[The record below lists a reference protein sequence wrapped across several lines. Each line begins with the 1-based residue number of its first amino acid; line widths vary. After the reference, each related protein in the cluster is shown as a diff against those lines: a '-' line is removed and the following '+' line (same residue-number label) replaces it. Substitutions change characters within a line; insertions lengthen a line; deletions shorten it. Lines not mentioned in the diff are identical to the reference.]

1 MNNDMDGFFL
11 FFLAGGVTVA
21 GFITSLVLT
30 AIIDDFLYPK
40 KVNNK
45 GVTILVITIMVLL
58 YAAANTAVYN
68 MMPSNKDRVARFAEA
83 ASLYGFS
90 SGSEYPLEIGA
101 RSSSATGETSVSGG
115 IFSISAYTKMQAGAS
130 ILVDYRHGDGTHEV
144 LEIPLSVIRFNIIG
158 DGEMSSMVINLTDLP
173 GAEGYVAK
181 DTLGDC
187 HPSIQWG
194 WWLRDC
200 ATIKNTQVTSTIG
213 DEGLAGLFQKALSSN
228 PGKFVVVSV
237 TEDEYRQIL
246 GSAGSATETET
257 ETPTPSPTQ
266 R

>member
-1 MNNDMDGFFL
+1 MGLFLLFWAVIATITGFI
-11 FFLAGGVTVA
+11 AGGILACLIDDAFFNNKMKV
-21 GFITSLVLT
+21 S
-30 AIIDDFLYPK
+30 AIIALTSVIMIAMYAT
-40 KVNNK
+40 VNMK
-45 GVTILVITIMVLL
+45 IYHL
-58 YAAANTAVYN
+58 
-68 MMPSNKDRVARFAEA
+68 PSNKERVASFTEA
-83 ASLYGFS
+83 AALHEFS

-115 IFSISAYTKMQAGAS
+115 IFSISAYAKMQAGAS

-144 LEIPLSVIRFNIIG
+144 LEIPLSTIKFNIIG

-187 HPSIQWG
+187 HPHIQWG
-194 WWLRDC
+194 WWLKEC
-200 ATIKNTQVTSTIG
+200 PTIKNTQVTSTIG

-228 PGKFVVVSV
+228 PGKFVTMNV
-237 TEDEYRQIL
+237 TEAEYQQIL
-246 GSAGSATETET
+246 GSANTQT
-257 ETPTPSPTQ
+257 ETPTPSPAQ

>member
-1 MNNDMDGFFL
+1 MGLFLLFWAVIATITGFI
-11 FFLAGGVTVA
+11 AGGILA
-21 GFITSLVLT
+21 CL
-30 AIIDDFLYPK
+30 IDDAFF
-40 KVNNK
+40 NNK
-45 GVTILVITIMVLL
+45 MKVSTIIALTSVIMIAM
-58 YAAANTAVYN
+58 YAIVN
-68 MMPSNKDRVARFAEA
+68 MKIYHLPSNKERVASFTEA
-83 ASLYGFS
+83 AALHEFS

-115 IFSISAYTKMQAGAS
+115 IFSISAYAKMQAGAS

-144 LEIPLSVIRFNIIG
+144 LEIPLSTIKFNIIG

-187 HPSIQWG
+187 HPHIQWG
-194 WWLRDC
+194 WWLKEC
-200 ATIKNTQVTSTIG
+200 PTIKNTQVTSTIG

-228 PGKFVVVSV
+228 PGKFVTMNV
-237 TEDEYRQIL
+237 TEAEYQQIL
-246 GSAGSATETET
+246 GSANTQTETS
-257 ETPTPSPTQ
+257 TPSPAQ

>member
-1 MNNDMDGFFL
+1 MGLFLLFWAVIATITGFI
-11 FFLAGGVTVA
+11 AGGILACLIDDAFFNNKMKV
-21 GFITSLVLT
+21 S
-30 AIIDDFLYPK
+30 AIIALTSVIMIAMYAT
-40 KVNNK
+40 VNMK
-45 GVTILVITIMVLL
+45 IYHL
-58 YAAANTAVYN
+58 
-68 MMPSNKDRVARFAEA
+68 PSNKERVASFTEA
-83 ASLYGFS
+83 AALHEFS

-115 IFSISAYTKMQAGAS
+115 IFSISAYAKMQAGAS

-144 LEIPLSVIRFNIIG
+144 LEIPLSTIKFNIIG

-187 HPSIQWG
+187 HPHIQWG
-194 WWLRDC
+194 WWLKEC
-200 ATIKNTQVTSTIG
+200 PTIKNTQVTSTIG

-228 PGKFVVVSV
+228 PGKFVTMNV
-237 TEDEYRQIL
+237 TEAEYQQIL
-246 GSAGSATETET
+246 GSANTQT

>member
-1 MNNDMDGFFL
+1 MGVGLLFWAVIATITGFI
-11 FFLAGGVTVA
+11 AGGILACLIDDAFNNKMKV
-21 GFITSLVLT
+21 S
-30 AIIDDFLYPK
+30 AIIALPSVIMIAMYAT
-40 KVNNK
+40 VNMK
-45 GVTILVITIMVLL
+45 IYHL
-58 YAAANTAVYN
+58 
-68 MMPSNKDRVARFAEA
+68 PSNKERVASFTEA
-83 ASLYGFS
+83 AALHEFS

-115 IFSISAYTKMQAGAS
+115 IFSISAYAKMQAGAS

-144 LEIPLSVIRFNIIG
+144 LEIPLSTIKFNIIG

-187 HPSIQWG
+187 HPHIQWG
-194 WWLRDC
+194 WWLKEC
-200 ATIKNTQVTSTIG
+200 PTIKNTQVTSTIG

-228 PGKFVVVSV
+228 PGKFVTMNV
-237 TEDEYRQIL
+237 TEAEYQQIL
-246 GSAGSATETET
+246 GSANTQT

>member
-1 MNNDMDGFFL
+1 MGSFLLFWAVIATITGFI
-11 FFLAGGVTVA
+11 AGGILACLIDDAFFNNKMKV
-21 GFITSLVLT
+21 S
-30 AIIDDFLYPK
+30 AIIALTSVIMIAMYAI
-40 KVNNK
+40 VNMK
-45 GVTILVITIMVLL
+45 IYHL
-58 YAAANTAVYN
+58 
-68 MMPSNKDRVARFAEA
+68 PSNKERVASFTEA
-83 ASLYGFS
+83 AALHEFS

-115 IFSISAYTKMQAGAS
+115 IFSISAYAKMQAGAS

-144 LEIPLSVIRFNIIG
+144 LEIPLSTIKFNIIG

-187 HPSIQWG
+187 HPHIQWG
-194 WWLRDC
+194 WWLKEC
-200 ATIKNTQVTSTIG
+200 PTIKNTQVTSTIG

-228 PGKFVVVSV
+228 PGKFVTMNV
-237 TEDEYRQIL
+237 TEAEYQQIL
-246 GSAGSATETET
+246 GSANTQT

>member
-1 MNNDMDGFFL
+1 MGLFL
-11 FFLAGGVTVA
+11 LFWAVIATIA
-21 GFITSLVLT
+21 GFIAGGILACLIDDAFNNKMKVS
-30 AIIDDFLYPK
+30 AIIALTSVIMIAMYAI
-40 KVNNK
+40 VNMK
-45 GVTILVITIMVLL
+45 IYHL
-58 YAAANTAVYN
+58 
-68 MMPSNKDRVARFAEA
+68 PSNKERVASFTEA
-83 ASLYGFS
+83 AALHEFS

-101 RSSSATGETSVSGG
+101 RSISATGETSVSGG

-158 DGEMSSMVINLTDLP
+158 DGKMSSMVINLTDLP

-194 WWLRDC
+194 WWLREC
-200 ATIKNTQVTSTIG
+200 PTVENTLVTSTIG
-213 DEGLAGLFQKALSSN
+213 DEGLSGLMQKALASN
-228 PGKFVVVSV
+228 PGKFVTISV
-237 TEDEYRQIL
+237 TRDEYNQIL

-257 ETPTPSPTQ
+257 ETPTPSPAQ

>member
-1 MNNDMDGFFL
+1 MGLFLLFWAVIATITGFI
-11 FFLAGGVTVA
+11 AGGILACLIDDAFNNKMKV
-21 GFITSLVLT
+21 S
-30 AIIDDFLYPK
+30 AIIALTSVIMIAMYAT
-40 KVNNK
+40 VNMK
-45 GVTILVITIMVLL
+45 IYHL
-58 YAAANTAVYN
+58 
-68 MMPSNKDRVARFAEA
+68 PSNKERVASFTEA
-83 ASLYGFS
+83 AALHEFS

-115 IFSISAYTKMQAGAS
+115 IFSISAYAKMQAGAS

-144 LEIPLSVIRFNIIG
+144 LEIPLSTIKFNIIG

-187 HPSIQWG
+187 HPHIQWG
-194 WWLRDC
+194 WWLKEC
-200 ATIKNTQVTSTIG
+200 PTIKNTQVTSTIG

-228 PGKFVVVSV
+228 PGKFVTMNV
-237 TEDEYRQIL
+237 TEAEYQQIL
-246 GSAGSATETET
+246 GSANTQT

>member
-1 MNNDMDGFFL
+1 MGLFLLFWAVIATITGFI
-11 FFLAGGVTVA
+11 AGGILACLIDDAFFNNKMKV
-21 GFITSLVLT
+21 S
-30 AIIDDFLYPK
+30 AIIALTSVIMIAMYAI
-40 KVNNK
+40 VNMK
-45 GVTILVITIMVLL
+45 IYHL
-58 YAAANTAVYN
+58 
-68 MMPSNKDRVARFAEA
+68 PSNKERVASFTEA
-83 ASLYGFS
+83 AALHEFS

-115 IFSISAYTKMQAGAS
+115 IFSISAYAKMQAGAS

-144 LEIPLSVIRFNIIG
+144 LEIPLSTIKFNIIG

-187 HPSIQWG
+187 HTHIQWG
-194 WWLRDC
+194 WWLKEC
-200 ATIKNTQVTSTIG
+200 PTIKNTQVTSTIG

-228 PGKFVVVSV
+228 PGKFVTMNV
-237 TEDEYRQIL
+237 TEAEYQQIL
-246 GSAGSATETET
+246 GSANTQT
-257 ETPTPSPTQ
+257 ETPTPSPAQ

>member
-1 MNNDMDGFFL
+1 MGLFLLFWAVIATITGFI
-11 FFLAGGVTVA
+11 AGGILACLIDDAFFNNKMKV
-21 GFITSLVLT
+21 S
-30 AIIDDFLYPK
+30 AIIAL
-40 KVNNK
+40 
-45 GVTILVITIMVLL
+45 TLVIMIAMYAIVNMTIYQL
-58 YAAANTAVYN
+58 
-68 MMPSNKDRVARFAEA
+68 MPSNKERVASFTEA
-83 ASLYGFS
+83 AALHEFS

-101 RSSSATGETSVSGG
+101 RSISATGETSVSGG

-144 LEIPLSVIRFNIIG
+144 LEIPLSTIKFNIIG
-158 DGEMSSMVINLTDLP
+158 DGEMSSMVINFVNMP
-173 GAEGYVAK
+173 GAEGYVAE

-187 HPSIQWG
+187 HPHIQWG
-194 WWLRDC
+194 WWLKEC
-200 ATIKNTQVTSTIG
+200 PTIKNTQVTSTIG
-213 DEGLAGLFQKALSSN
+213 DEGLAGLFQKALASN

-257 ETPTPSPTQ
+257 ETPTPSPAQ

>member
-1 MNNDMDGFFL
+1 MGLFL
-11 FFLAGGVTVA
+11 FFWAVIATITGFIAGGILACLIDDAFFNNKMKV
-21 GFITSLVLT
+21 S
-30 AIIDDFLYPK
+30 AIIALTSVIMIAMYAI
-40 KVNNK
+40 VNMK
-45 GVTILVITIMVLL
+45 IYHL
-58 YAAANTAVYN
+58 
-68 MMPSNKDRVARFAEA
+68 PSNKERVASFTEA
-83 ASLYGFS
+83 AALHEFS

-115 IFSISAYTKMQAGAS
+115 IFSISAYAKMQAGAS

-144 LEIPLSVIRFNIIG
+144 LEIPLSTIKFNIIG

-187 HPSIQWG
+187 HPHIQWG
-194 WWLRDC
+194 WWLKEC
-200 ATIKNTQVTSTIG
+200 PTIKNTQVTSTIG

-228 PGKFVVVSV
+228 PGKFVTMNV
-237 TEDEYRQIL
+237 TEAEYQQIL
-246 GSAGSATETET
+246 GSANTQT

>member
-1 MNNDMDGFFL
+1 MGLFLLFWAVIATITGFI
-11 FFLAGGVTVA
+11 AGGILACLIDDAFNNKMKV
-21 GFITSLVLT
+21 S
-30 AIIDDFLYPK
+30 AIIALTSVIMIAMYAT
-40 KVNNK
+40 VNMK
-45 GVTILVITIMVLL
+45 IYHL
-58 YAAANTAVYN
+58 
-68 MMPSNKDRVARFAEA
+68 PSNKERVASFTEA
-83 ASLYGFS
+83 AALHEFS

-115 IFSISAYTKMQAGAS
+115 IFSISAYAKMQAGAS

-144 LEIPLSVIRFNIIG
+144 LEIPLSTIKFNIIG

-187 HPSIQWG
+187 HPHIQWG
-194 WWLRDC
+194 WWLKEC
-200 ATIKNTQVTSTIG
+200 PTIKNTQVTSTIG

-228 PGKFVVVSV
+228 PGKFVTMNV
-237 TEDEYRQIL
+237 TEAEYQQIL
-246 GSAGSATETET
+246 GSANTQTETS
-257 ETPTPSPTQ
+257 TPSPAQ

>member
-1 MNNDMDGFFL
+1 MGLFLLFWAVIATIAGFM
-11 FFLAGGVTVA
+11 AGGILACLIDDAFNNKMKV
-21 GFITSLVLT
+21 S
-30 AIIDDFLYPK
+30 AIIAL
-40 KVNNK
+40 
-45 GVTILVITIMVLL
+45 TLVIMIAMYAIVNMTIYQL
-58 YAAANTAVYN
+58 
-68 MMPSNKDRVARFAEA
+68 MPSNKERVASFTEA
-83 ASLYGFS
+83 AALHEFS

-101 RSSSATGETSVSGG
+101 RSVSATGETSVSGG
-115 IFSISAYTKMQAGAS
+115 IFSISAYAKMQAGAS
-130 ILVDYRHGDGTHEV
+130 ILVDYQHGDGTHEV

-158 DGEMSSMVINLTDLP
+158 DGEMSSMVINLTNLP
-173 GAEGYVAK
+173 GADGYVAK

-228 PGKFVVVSV
+228 PGKFVTISV
-237 TEDEYRQIL
+237 TRDEYNQIL

-257 ETPTPSPTQ
+257 ETPTPSPAQ

>member
-1 MNNDMDGFFL
+1 MKIYHL
-11 FFLAGGVTVA
+11 
-21 GFITSLVLT
+21 
-30 AIIDDFLYPK
+30 
-40 KVNNK
+40 
-45 GVTILVITIMVLL
+45 
-58 YAAANTAVYN
+58 
-68 MMPSNKDRVARFAEA
+68 PSNKERVASFTEA
-83 ASLYGFS
+83 AALHEFS

-115 IFSISAYTKMQAGAS
+115 IFSISAYAKMQAGAS

-144 LEIPLSVIRFNIIG
+144 LEIPLSTIKFNIIG

-187 HPSIQWG
+187 HPHIQWG
-194 WWLRDC
+194 WWLKEC
-200 ATIKNTQVTSTIG
+200 PTIKNTQVTSTIG

-228 PGKFVVVSV
+228 PGKFVTMNV
-237 TEDEYRQIL
+237 TEAEYQQIL
-246 GSAGSATETET
+246 GSANTQT

>member
-1 MNNDMDGFFL
+1 MGLFL
-11 FFLAGGVTVA
+11 LFWAVIATIA
-21 GFITSLVLT
+21 GFIAGGILACLIDDAFNNKMKVS
-30 AIIDDFLYPK
+30 AIIALTSVIMIAMYAI
-40 KVNNK
+40 VNMK
-45 GVTILVITIMVLL
+45 IYHL
-58 YAAANTAVYN
+58 
-68 MMPSNKDRVARFAEA
+68 PSNKERVASFTEA
-83 ASLYGFS
+83 AALHEFS

-115 IFSISAYTKMQAGAS
+115 IFSISAYAKMQAGAS

-144 LEIPLSVIRFNIIG
+144 LEIPLSTIKFNIIG

-187 HPSIQWG
+187 HPHIQWG
-194 WWLRDC
+194 WWLKEC
-200 ATIKNTQVTSTIG
+200 PTIKNTQVTSTIG

-228 PGKFVVVSV
+228 PGKFVTMNV
-237 TEDEYRQIL
+237 TEAEYQQIL
-246 GSAGSATETET
+246 GSANTQTETS
-257 ETPTPSPTQ
+257 TPSPAQ

>member
-1 MNNDMDGFFL
+1 MGLFLLFWAVIATITGFI
-11 FFLAGGVTVA
+11 AGGILACLIDDAFNNKMKV
-21 GFITSLVLT
+21 S
-30 AIIDDFLYPK
+30 AIIALTSVIMIAMYAI
-40 KVNNK
+40 VNMK
-45 GVTILVITIMVLL
+45 IYHL
-58 YAAANTAVYN
+58 
-68 MMPSNKDRVARFAEA
+68 PSNKERVASFTEA
-83 ASLYGFS
+83 AALHEFS

-115 IFSISAYTKMQAGAS
+115 IFSISAYAKMQAGAS

-144 LEIPLSVIRFNIIG
+144 LEIPLSTIKFNIIG

-187 HPSIQWG
+187 HPHIQWG
-194 WWLRDC
+194 WWLKEC
-200 ATIKNTQVTSTIG
+200 PTIKNTQVTSTIG

-228 PGKFVVVSV
+228 PGKFVTMNV
-237 TEDEYRQIL
+237 TEAEYQQIL
-246 GSAGSATETET
+246 GSANTQT

>member
-1 MNNDMDGFFL
+1 MGLFLLFWAVIATITGFI
-11 FFLAGGVTVA
+11 AGGILACLIDDAFFNNKMKV
-21 GFITSLVLT
+21 S
-30 AIIDDFLYPK
+30 AIIALTSVIMIAMYAI
-40 KVNNK
+40 VNMK
-45 GVTILVITIMVLL
+45 IYHL
-58 YAAANTAVYN
+58 
-68 MMPSNKDRVARFAEA
+68 PSNKERVASFTEA
-83 ASLYGFS
+83 AALHEFS

-115 IFSISAYTKMQAGAS
+115 IFSISAYAKMQAGTS

-144 LEIPLSVIRFNIIG
+144 LEIPLSTIKFNIIG

-187 HPSIQWG
+187 HPHIQWG
-194 WWLRDC
+194 WWLKEC
-200 ATIKNTQVTSTIG
+200 PTIKNTQVTSTIG

-228 PGKFVVVSV
+228 PGKFVTMNV
-237 TEDEYRQIL
+237 TEAEYQQIL
-246 GSAGSATETET
+246 GSANTQT

>member
-1 MNNDMDGFFL
+1 MGFL
-11 FFLAGGVTVA
+11 FFLAGVATVA
-21 GFITSLVLT
+21 GLIASLVL
-30 AIIDDFLYPK
+30 AAVIDDFFYPK
-40 KVNNK
+40 KMNNK
-45 GVTILVITIMVLL
+45 GVTILVITIMILL

-68 MMPSNKDRVARFAEA
+68 MMPSQNVRVARFTEA
-83 ASLYGFS
+83 AALHEFS

-101 RSSSATGETSVSGG
+101 RSISATGETSVSGG
-115 IFSISAYTKMQAGAS
+115 IFSISAYAKMQAGAS
-130 ILVDYRHGDGTHEV
+130 ILVDYRHGV
-144 LEIPLSVIRFNIIG
+144 
-158 DGEMSSMVINLTDLP
+158 SSIVINLTDLP

-194 WWLRDC
+194 WWLREC
-200 ATIKNTQVTSTIG
+200 PTVKNTQVTSTIG
-213 DEGLAGLFQKALSSN
+213 DEGLSGLMQKALASN
-228 PGKFVVVSV
+228 PGKFVTMNITTS
-237 TEDEYRQIL
+237 EYQQIL

>member
-1 MNNDMDGFFL
+1 MGLFLLFWAVIATITGFI
-11 FFLAGGVTVA
+11 AGGILACLIDDAFNNKMKV
-21 GFITSLVLT
+21 S
-30 AIIDDFLYPK
+30 AIIALTSVIMIAMYAT
-40 KVNNK
+40 VNMK
-45 GVTILVITIMVLL
+45 IYHL
-58 YAAANTAVYN
+58 
-68 MMPSNKDRVARFAEA
+68 PSNKERVASFTEA
-83 ASLYGFS
+83 AALHEFS

-101 RSSSATGETSVSGG
+101 RSISATGETSVSGG
-115 IFSISAYTKMQAGAS
+115 IFSISAYAKMQAGAS

-144 LEIPLSVIRFNIIG
+144 LEIPLSTIKFNIIG

-228 PGKFVVVSV
+228 PGKFVTMNV
-237 TEDEYRQIL
+237 TEAEYQQIL
-246 GSAGSATETET
+246 GSANTQT